1 MKKTFLILGVIAG
14 ISSANAIAA
23 QVDTAWTKPSAATDG
38 YSIAYTCPY
47 GCSATS
53 TGRTSHNRD
62 EAGGTMAVKIVCT
75 YNEGNGHKDGEYCGE
90 PTVVELDYSIKSQ
103 QAAGAA
109 KNIELSKEVN
119 FTESLEVP
127 ASKLD
132 RRPEKSHPKAR
143 AAIQVPKKIIYKE
156 ITFDD
161 APEELDDFGM

>member
-1 MKKTFLILGVIAG
+1 MKKTFLMLGIIAG
-14 ISSANAIAA
+14 ISSTNTYAA
-23 QVDTAWTKPSAATDG
+23 QTSTIGTKPVQADDG
-38 YSIAYTCPY
+38 LLIAIKCPEGCKPHRQGGPSMDGASETTPIRHETITCI
-47 GCSATS
+47 T
-53 TGRTSHNRD
+53 H
-62 EAGGTMAVKIVCT
+62 
-75 YNEGNGHKDGEYCGE
+75 DGADCGE
-90 PTVVELDYSIKSQ
+90 PQKVVIIEGGYSIKSQ

-119 FTESLEVP
+119 FKESLEVP